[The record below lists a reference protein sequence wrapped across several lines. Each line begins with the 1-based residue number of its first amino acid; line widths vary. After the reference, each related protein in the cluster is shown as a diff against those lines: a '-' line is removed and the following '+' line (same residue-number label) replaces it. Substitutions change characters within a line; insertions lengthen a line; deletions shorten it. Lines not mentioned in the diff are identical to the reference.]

1 MAGFGNEIVYADGF
15 KLTPTSVDSLSRMQ
29 SAPTDVA
36 SINYT
41 GNPEGFVSAN
51 PSSLCHDPV
60 SGDIYAK
67 ITGSGNTGWSNI
79 NSSSGDVV
87 GPASS
92 ADNDIAVFDG
102 LTGKIIK
109 DTGISSIA
117 PTFTGDVSTLS
128 KFGAPFDTGAGEGYY
143 FSDGTPALRE
153 IGIARANYFFG
164 NSGNSS
170 MSGIANTGGGQAALV
185 SLTSGIQNTGM
196 GNGALAILSSGGGNS
211 AYGYFSLF
219 NQVTGSLN
227 SGLGWASLQGTGNFS
242 YCTAVGAQALLS
254 NAGDNNTAVGRQALT
269 SNTTGTENTSVGV
282 SSLSGVTT
290 GVRNIGLGSGAGAGI
305 TTGTNNIA
313 IGYLACRDTGSSS
326 HNIGIGFVTLA
337 NCTGSNNVAIGYQS
351 LANIVAGT
359 GNIAAGYNA
368 GSSLTT
374 TDSNNILIGNSGSS
388 GDNSKILIGQNG
400 THTTCFI
407 QGISGVTV
415 PASTAVLIDANG
427 QMGTILSSERYK
439 ENIVDMPKDISV
451 MNLRPVQ
458 FTYKTNNE
466 NEVNNLSYGLIAEEV
481 DQVFPYLCVYK
492 DGQPETVKYHEL
504 CVFLLAEIQKLEKR
518 LLIIERKD
526 S

>member
-1 MAGFGNEIVYADGF
+1 MSSVPQVIYNPFTNNLDYA
-15 KLTPTSVDSLSRMQ
+15 R
-29 SAPTDVA
+29 
-36 SINYT
+36 T
-41 GNPEGFVSAN
+41 G
-51 PSSLCHDPV
+51 
-60 SGDIYAK
+60 
-67 ITGSGNTGWSNI
+67 GSP
-79 NSSSGDVV
+79 SSGDVV
-87 GPASS
+87 GPSSSVDNHVVTFDGVTGKLIKDSGVAISTLTAKVSGPAS
-92 ADNDIAVFDG
+92 ATDNDIAIFDG
-102 LTGKIIK
+102 TTGKLLK
-109 DTGISSIA
+109 DTGISSTA
-117 PTFTGDVSTLS
+117 PIFTGDTSSLTRVI
-128 KFGAPFDTGAGEGYY
+128 APYDTTAGEGFY
-143 FSDGTPALRE
+143 FSDGTVA
-153 IGIARANYFFG
+153 ARQVGTAAANYFFG
-164 NSGNSS
+164 NAGNSS
-170 MSGIANTGGGQAALV
+170 LSGIANTAVGQAALV
-185 SLTSGIQNTGM
+185 SLTSGIQNTAM
-196 GNGALAILSSGGGNS
+196 GNGSLLSVTSGGGNS

-269 SNTTGTENTSVGV
+269 SNTTGAENTSVGV

-326 HNIGIGFVTLA
+326 HNIGIGFITLV

-439 ENIVDMPKDISV
+439 ENIVDMPESLSV
-451 MNLRPVQ
+451 LSLRPVQ
-458 FTYKTNNE
+458 FNYKPDYSPQDIPETQ
-466 NEVNNLSYGLIAEEV
+466 YGLIAEEV
-481 DQVFPYLCVYK
+481 AKDFPYLAIYK

-504 CVFLLAEIQKLEKR
+504 CVFLLAEIQRMEARIKALEN
-518 LLIIERKD
+518 
-526 S
+526 